1 MKKRGLEL
9 EDPGF
14 KTWFSH
20 LTAVL
25 LLNKIPKSSE
35 PLPLGKVSL

>member
-1 MKKRGLEL
+1 MEKQGLDL

-20 LTAVL
+20 LTAV
-25 LLNKIPKSSE
+25 LNKIPKSSE